1 MNKSIK
7 IGAIIL
13 VIYLLIIIFGSFI
26 IPFNPS
32 DNNYSIIFSA
42 PDSNHIMG
50 TDNLGRDLFS
60 RIIIGVRT
68 TLSLAFAIAFLNVA
82 IGLTIGTISGFTGG
96 IFDTIIMRVVE
107 SLMTLPN
114 FLIAICLLGIF
125 GGGTSNV
132 IIFLILTGWC
142 YLAKI
147 VRNEVMAIKNQDFII
162 SNIACGYS
170 PVRNI
175 ISHILPNILP
185 SLIIVFVMLL
195 IGEIFS
201 IVSLNFLGLGIS
213 PQIPELG
220 AILFES
226 KLFLLSYPWLIVFP
240 SIFIFVIVFGLHIL
254 ADGLRDHFDKRK
266 NLIGLNEI
274 TVLIRTKDTI
284 LGD

>member
-7 IGAIIL
+7 IGSVIFLFYILIIL
-13 VIYLLIIIFGSFI
+13 FGSFL
-26 IPFNPS
+26 IPFNPAE
-32 DNNYSIIFSA
+32 NNYTIVLSS
-42 PDSNHIMG
+42 PDSIHFMG

-60 RIIIGVRT
+60 RIIIGIRT
-68 TLSLAFAIAFLNVA
+68 TLSLAFVIALLNVI
-82 IGLTIGTISGFTGG
+82 IGLIIGTISGFAGG
-96 IFDTIIMRVVE
+96 FFDTIIMRIVE

-125 GGGTSNV
+125 GGGTLN
-132 IIFLILTGWC
+132 IILFLILTGWC

-147 VRNEVMAIKNQDFII
+147 VRNEVMMVKNQDFITA
-162 SNIACGYS
+162 NIACGYS
-170 PVRNI
+170 GFRNVI
-175 ISHILPNILP
+175 FHIFPNILP
-185 SLIIVFVMLL
+185 SLIIVFVMLM

-220 AILFES
+220 SILFES
-226 KLFLLSYPWLIVFP
+226 KLYLLSYPWLLLFP
-240 SIFIFVIVFGLHIL
+240 SIFIFIIVFALHVL
-254 ADGLRDHFDKRK
+254 ADGLRDYFDKRK